1 MPAADA
7 PQPVPLPD
15 YYVALLYKRLMGPTV
30 LNVSSD
36 APAVRVYAH
45 CLPSQAVLQ
54 AGASRA
60 GVRGWHTGVSLAFV
74 HLDTQAN
81 VTLALPPVGRRPH
94 ATKPN

>member
-1 MPAADA
+1 MPAEDA

-45 CLPSQAVLQ
+45 CLPDQAVLQ
-54 AGASRA
+54 TYASRA
-60 GVRGWHTGVSLAFV
+60 GVGGWRTGGVSLAYV

-81 VTLALPPVGRRPH
+81 VTLALPPVGRRPP
-94 ATKPN
+94 AT